1 MDAQTRVQTRDK
13 GVTPSTL
20 FGPTYDRNILA
31 TIMVLTVTLPP
42 KYVSLILRFKKK
54 KNTGFNLLWDS
65 QPLLVGKITP
75 LKNMGF

>member
-42 KYVSLILRFKKK
+42 KYVSLILREKK
-54 KNTGFNLLWDS
+54 
-65 QPLLVGKITP
+65 
-75 LKNMGF
+75 